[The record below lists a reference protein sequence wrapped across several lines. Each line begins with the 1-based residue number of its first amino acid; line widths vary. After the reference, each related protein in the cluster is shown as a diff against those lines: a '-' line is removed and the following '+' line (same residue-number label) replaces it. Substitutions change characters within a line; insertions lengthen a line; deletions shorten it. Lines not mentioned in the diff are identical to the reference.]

1 MTLHDSVRIPD
12 EVATRKVGQQTILLD
27 LNTGV
32 YFGLDAVGSRFVEL
46 LETSGEIAAAHRVML
61 QEFEVTADVLETDL
75 LRLAEEMCAKRL
87 LVIETNRAQ
96 AEARSA

>member
-1 MTLHDSVRIPD
+1 MR
-12 EVATRKVGQQTILLD
+12 RVGEETFLLD

-46 LETSGEIAAAHRVML
+46 LENNGEIAVAHRVML
-61 QEFEVTADVLETDL
+61 QEFEVTAGVLETDL

-87 LVIETNRAQ
+87 LVVETN
-96 AEARSA
+96 

>member
-1 MTLHDSVRIPD
+1 MR
-12 EVATRKVGQQTILLD
+12 RVGEETFLLD

-46 LETSGEIAAAHRVML
+46 LENNGEIAVAHRVML
-61 QEFEVTADVLETDL
+61 QEFDVTAEVLETDL

-87 LVIETNRAQ
+87 LAVETN
-96 AEARSA
+96 

>member
-1 MTLHDSVRIPD
+1 LTLHDSVRIPD
-12 EVATRKVGQQTILLD
+12 EVATRKVGEETVLLN
-27 LNTGV
+27 LNTGI

-61 QEFEVTADVLETDL
+61 QEFDVTAEVLETDL

-87 LVIETNRAQ
+87 LVVDTN
-96 AEARSA
+96 